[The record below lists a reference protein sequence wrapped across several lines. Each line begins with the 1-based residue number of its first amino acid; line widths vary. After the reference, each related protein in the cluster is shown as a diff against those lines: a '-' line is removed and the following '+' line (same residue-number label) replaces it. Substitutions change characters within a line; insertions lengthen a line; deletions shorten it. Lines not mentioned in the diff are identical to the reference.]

1 MALNEQHL
9 KNRKDNNDKKEE
21 NTMGIIPKALTALLC
36 SALLFSTTSHAEDI
50 NRHNFKI
57 AFVQAKNH
65 PHGLGAQKFADLV
78 KEKSDGKMKVM
89 VFASGTLGGDTQVI
103 SSLQGGTVDMT
114 LVTPGL
120 LTGIEKGFG
129 LYGMPFLFQN
139 SKEVDAVLD
148 GPVGKKLLD
157 SLPPHGLIGLGY
169 WDHGF
174 RHVSNSKRPI
184 TKLEDLQGLKIR
196 VQQIPTAIGTFQT
209 LGANPVPMSFTELY
223 TAMETGTVDGQEN
236 PLAAVETSKFY
247 EVQKYESLTGHFY
260 DPLVAIFSKKTWDK
274 LNDSERKIVR
284 DSATEAQAYERK
296 VSREMDITARKALA
310 DAGMQINE
318 LAPAEIQRMRDH
330 LKPATEKFTQDYGPE
345 LVGEVMAEIQKVRG
359 AQ

>member
-1 MALNEQHL
+1 MKL
-9 KNRKDNNDKKEE
+9 
-21 NTMGIIPKALTALLC
+21 IPKALTALLC
-36 SALLFSTTSHAEDI
+36 SSLLFSSAASHADEI
-50 NRHNFKI
+50 NRHNLKI

-65 PHGLGAQKFADLV
+65 PHGLGAVKFADLV

-129 LYGMPFLFQN
+129 AYGMPFLFQN
-139 SKEVDAVLD
+139 ADEVDAVLD
-148 GPVGKKLLD
+148 GPVGQELLKR
-157 SLPPHGLIGLGY
+157 LPAQGIIGLGY

-174 RHVSNSKRPI
+174 RHATNSKRSI
-184 TKLEDLQGLKIR
+184 NNLEDFQGLKLR
-196 VQQIPTAIGTFQT
+196 VQQIPTAIETFNR

-236 PLAAVETSKFY
+236 PLAAIETSKFY
-247 EVQKYESLTGHFY
+247 EVQKYLSLTGHFY

-274 LNDSERKIVR
+274 FTETERNLVR
-284 DSATEAQAYERK
+284 EAATEAQAYERK
-296 VSREMDITARKALA
+296 VSREMDVTSREALA
-310 DAGMQINE
+310 KAGMEINDV
-318 LAPAEIQRMRDH
+318 APEEIQRMRDH
-330 LKPATEKFTQDYGPE
+330 LKPVTEKFTAEYGEE
-345 LVGEVMAEIQKVRG
+345 LVGKFMEEINKVRD
-359 AQ
+359 AN